1 VRPLYHPAIEDV
13 TVEGI
18 LHALSDPVRVRIFK
32 NIASSE
38 CAQTCSTFLEVSGQP
53 IPKSTLS
60 QHFKVLRETGL
71 VRSERKGVELHNV
84 SRCREID
91 ERYPG
96 LLSAIVA
103 AHQRQLERTQSAARK
118 RSRSA

>member
-1 VRPLYHPAIEDV
+1 MCTPPRTARIPRFRASVRPV
-13 TVEGI
+13 
-18 LHALSDPVRVRIFK
+18 
-32 NIASSE
+32 ASPS
-38 CAQTCSTFLEVSGQP
+38 
-53 IPKSTLS
+53 
-60 QHFKVLRETGL
+60 ETGL